1 VSTSNATTGKGTQV
15 AELLRLTIIGTEG
28 HDLKVACVVCDSSDA
43 GRVHQDTGIY
53 HCYSCGKN
61 LNAFDLCKI
70 VVGHDQAKRLMYEVG
85 LFPELFEP
93 GGNGKPSS
101 DGNSKPLSP
110 DELIESMAKAKG
122 TTVAGFRAYGAYV
135 EGHHVHF
142 PAYHLDSGKAERK
155 TSFYLDARQPKG
167 KGWWV
172 KDGGSG
178 VFLSG
183 GCAPQTGETWLLLE
197 GVKNGAMA
205 HDLGYKAL
213 GMNGHHI
220 PRDQQEGVLRA
231 FVGVNV
237 LMMPD
242 GDRESTASLTALGRD
257 MLKAGAA
264 SVKLVTLPYKEIKA
278 KGGDSPRDVLK
289 EKGADAIHQAIVA
302 ATPIELANGNK
313 PKARPIQAPG
323 TVLFCG
329 DRGNYGY
336 VVQDTG
342 GDSITMRFEPDG
354 QPPVVKD
361 ISVSQLR
368 RQDGGPLDGNDT
380 EPRQFNVYSMAD
392 LDAMDLTVDMVI
404 DRVLMFGA
412 PAVDGG
418 TFKVLK
424 TSLALEQ
431 GLSMGIGPSTQWLDH
446 FAVVRKAVSV
456 YFAGEGGLVPLRD
469 TLRRQAEHK
478 GVALREVDGFFLC
491 DEVPRLDSDVDMQ
504 AATAI
509 LRERKAEFA
518 YFDPCYLMMGAQ
530 AANASNVYAMGTM
543 LGRMLRACREAGA
556 TPIVLH
562 HFNRAKGTA
571 QNDAPD
577 LADLSQAGCAE
588 IAGQWGLLGRAK
600 PFDPERPG
608 EHDLIL
614 SIGSRMGYCSKWAL
628 HVSEGTPDDGGRY
641 WQPTITPFSEARKEQ
656 QGQREQEREAKQQ
669 AKLEASRKRICDV
682 AAKFPGGESMSI
694 IKVRTGLRPEA
705 FSPAWASLLDDGIL
719 VPVELKKSNHKTPYE
734 GFRLR
739 DSDAP

>member
-1 VSTSNATTGKGTQV
+1 MIETIPQERIEAVGANAP
-15 AELLRLTIIGTEG
+15 A
-28 HDLKVACVVCDSSDA
+28 S
-43 GRVHQDTGIY
+43 
-53 HCYSCGKN
+53 
-61 LNAFDLCKI
+61 
-70 VVGHDQAKRLMYEVG
+70 
-85 LFPELFEP
+85 
-93 GGNGKPSS
+93 GGNGKAPGAAAHS
-101 DGNSKPLSP
+101 DRPTGRIDVPAYCAEYGVKIREVKTEANRTIYILETCPFDENYGSKGETSIVQADGGLTTFHCKHTSCAGHTWQDVKNRVGKLEARHMGKPEPQTRPPTIPKALPPVAVGTWVRPTDRNNWGQVTADNGNSC
-110 DELIESMAKAKG
+110 E
-122 TTVAGFRAYGAYV
+122 
-135 EGHHVHF
+135 VHF
-142 PAYHLDSGKAERK
+142 
-155 TSFYLDARQPKG
+155 
-167 KGWWV
+167 V
-172 KDGGSG
+172 GSG
-178 VFLSG
+178 G
-183 GCAPQTGETWLLLE
+183 QA
-197 GVKNGAMA
+197 
-205 HDLGYKAL
+205 D
-213 GMNGHHI
+213 
-220 PRDQQEGVLRA
+220 
-231 FVGVNV
+231 
-237 LMMPD
+237 
-242 GDRESTASLTALGRD
+242 
-257 MLKAGAA
+257 
-264 SVKLVTLPYKEIKA
+264 KEF
-278 KGGDSPRDVLK
+278 
-289 EKGADAIHQAIVA
+289 
-302 ATPIELANGNK
+302 
-313 PKARPIQAPG
+313 PK
-323 TVLFCG
+323 
-329 DRGNYGY
+329 
-336 VVQDTG
+336 
-342 GDSITMRFEPDG
+342 
-354 QPPVVKD
+354 
-361 ISVSQLR
+361 SQLFT
-368 RQDGGPLDGNDT
+368 QDGRRLDDT
-380 EPRQFNVYSMAD
+380 DSEPRQFNVYSMAD

-431 GLSMGIGPSTQWLDH
+431 GLSMGIGPSTKWLDH

-491 DEVPRLDSDVDMQ
+491 DEVPRLDSDADMQ

-556 TPIVLH
+556 TPVILH

-669 AKLEASRKRICDV
+669 AKLNTNRQRICNV
-682 AAKFPGGESMSI
+682 AAKFPAGEPMSI
-694 IKVRTGLRPEA
+694 IRGRSGLRSDA
-705 FSPAWASLLDDGIL
+705 FPAAWASLLDDGIL
-719 VPVELKKSNHKTPYE
+719 VPVELRKSNHKKPYE
-734 GFRLR
+734 GYRLR
-739 DSDAP
+739 DSDTP